1 MQQHEDQHFTDA
13 DDEAGCS
20 GPSCICEAAVKRAYS
35 ALQQAGRPEHVCY
48 EAALIIFR
56 WHHPEL
62 SLNAAESS
70 VSAWTRTAT
79 LH

>member
-1 MQQHEDQHFTDA
+1 MPHIDDHGHAGEDA
-13 DDEAGCS
+13 GAGCS
-20 GPSCICEAAVKRAYS
+20 GPSCICEAAVKRAYA

-48 EAALIIFR
+48 QAALIIFR

-62 SLNAAESS
+62 SLIAAESS